1 MRGKLIALLFTFSL
15 LLGIIAVAGSTEVYA
30 AGPHGAKFEPPAG
43 KTLFIAGQEA
53 KSIGGLDNY
62 TNGYTDTVGVV
73 PGGATAYVITKPGRN
88 IWGWNTVGLDG
99 LESTANWGSNDCNA
113 QSIMSDPTYSNSVLH
128 LSIDMV
134 DDEANIANGTRDGLI
149 DHLAQ
154 WVKNQDRPVFLRIG
168 YEFDGSWN
176 HYDPT
181 NYINAF
187 RRIVDRFRAAGVDNF
202 ATVWASFGS
211 IGTGIE
217 NWYPGD
223 SYVDWYGISDFGYF
237 QGGDMLVWAR
247 QHNKPLMIAESAPKD
262 WRLDTDDGATVW
274 NEWFV
279 PYFNFIHNN
288 SDIIKAVCYINSDW
302 WTQPMWNP
310 FWGDSRIQTNNYVK
324 AQWLN
329 EIQSSLWLNSSS
341 TLFST
346 LGYTKRNIPPAPTP
360 TPLPLGKVEAESCI
374 KLNNAINYSD
384 PGASGG
390 SVVGYIEGYLDG
402 IMINNA
408 PACNSITIRYSSPY
422 SGIQDLW
429 VNDVLVQKVNF
440 PSTGSYYT
448 YSDITVPVNIPVN
461 SSIRLYWRDYDTS
474 WNIDCV
480 TFTQEGGQ
488 ETKIEAESGTKYNG
502 AGNYPDAAASGGQI
516 VAYLGEVGSA
526 VEFNNVPAGNTLTL
540 KYATINTGTL
550 SLYINGIHTRDISFT
565 PNGVWTGTY
574 ATKVESISIP
584 AGATVKLQNDSGDTY
599 GVNIDYIQIN

>member
-1 MRGKLIALLFTFSL
+1 
-15 LLGIIAVAGSTEVYA
+15 
-30 AGPHGAKFEPPAG
+30 
-43 KTLFIAGQEA
+43 
-53 KSIGGLDNY
+53 
-62 TNGYTDTVGVV
+62 
-73 PGGATAYVITKPGRN
+73 
-88 IWGWNTVGLDG
+88 
-99 LESTANWGSNDCNA
+99 
-113 QSIMSDPTYSNSVLH
+113 
-128 LSIDMV
+128 
-134 DDEANIANGTRDGLI
+134 
-149 DHLAQ
+149 
-154 WVKNQDRPVFLRIG
+154 
-168 YEFDGSWN
+168 
-176 HYDPT
+176 
-181 NYINAF
+181 
-187 RRIVDRFRAAGVDNF
+187 
-202 ATVWASFGS
+202 
-211 IGTGIE
+211 
-217 NWYPGD
+217 
-223 SYVDWYGISDFGYF
+223 
-237 QGGDMLVWAR
+237 
-247 QHNKPLMIAESAPKD
+247 
-262 WRLDTDDGATVW
+262 
-274 NEWFV
+274 
-279 PYFNFIHNN
+279 
-288 SDIIKAVCYINSDW
+288 
-302 WTQPMWNP
+302 MWNP

-374 KLNNAINYSD
+374 KLNNAINYFD

-502 AGNYPDAAASGGQI
+502 AANYPDEAASGGQV
-516 VAYLGEVGSA
+516 VAYLGTVGSA

-540 KYATINTGTL
+540 KYATINVGTL
-550 SLYINGIHTRDISFT
+550 SLYINGIHARDISFTSNGVWTGSYATKVENISIPAGATVKLQNDSGDIYGVNFDYITVSNSGGTKIEAESGTKYNGAGNYPDEAASGGQVVAYLGTVGSAVEFNNVPAGNTLTLKYATINVGTLSLYINGIHARDISFT